1 MTELKNLVENRENEQ
16 VIQRYLKDNLHILA
30 KAYVHSAIDNEYIV
44 FSEFPVNQGSVD
56 FVIFTDRSRMEI
68 IFIEVKGANFSYLN
82 TDGTTSQTINK
93 CHEQILERF
102 DFIELNYEFFRR
114 SAHEIRQ
121 RVENGEQIYNSFLG
135 DNNFLHVDP
144 NKEVKYRGIVIGGH
158 TTNDALE
165 SKKRHRLEKE
175 SNRKIQFESWDSF
188 IRKNEIN

>member
-44 FSEFPVNQGSVD
+44 FSEFQVNQGSVD

-68 IFIEVKGANFSYLN
+68 ILIEVKGANFSYLN

-93 CHEQILERF
+93 CREQILERF
-102 DFIELNYEFFRR
+102 DFIESNYEFFRR
-114 SAHEIRQ
+114 NAHEIRQ
-121 RVENGEQIYNSFLG
+121 RVENGEQVYNSLLG
-135 DNNFLHVDP
+135 DNGFLHVDP
-144 NKEVKYRGIVIGGH
+144 NKEIKYRGIVIGGY

-188 IRKNEIN
+188 IRKNEII